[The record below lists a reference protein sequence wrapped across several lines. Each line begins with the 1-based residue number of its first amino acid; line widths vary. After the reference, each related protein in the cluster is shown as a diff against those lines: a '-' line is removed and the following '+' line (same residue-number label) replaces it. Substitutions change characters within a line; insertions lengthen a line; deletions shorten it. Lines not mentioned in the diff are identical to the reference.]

1 MRIQDN
7 NRALKKRV
15 SIRRTTCPTA
25 RPQTRSIGALQH
37 HQVTRATSRLHQL
50 SFPVITVRL
59 RLHPIHL
66 LDAAMNLTRENRDS
80 NKQQYCPHPDCLD
93 ANGRPTR
100 YFSRKA
106 DVARHHISTH
116 EKQFIDCP
124 RPRCNRKGEN
134 GFTRMDHL
142 KEHQYG
148 YHGEP
153 IPKRKN
159 SNDVNS
165 RHAY

>member
-1 MRIQDN
+1 MKIQDN
-7 NRALKKRV
+7 DRVLKKRV
-15 SIRRTTCPTA
+15 NIRRTTGPTA
-25 RPQTRSIGALQH
+25 RPQTRSIGTLQH
-37 HQVTRATSRLHQL
+37 RQVTRATSRLHQL
-50 SFPVITVRL
+50 SFPVITVRP
-59 RLHPIHL
+59 RLQPHPSSRCSHE
-66 LDAAMNLTRENRDS
+66 LTRQNRDS
-80 NKQQYCPHPDCLD
+80 NKQQFCPHPDCLD
-93 ANGRPTR
+93 ATGRPMR

-106 DVARHHISTH
+106 DVTRHHNSTH

-142 KEHQYG
+142 KEHQRG

-159 SNDVNS
+159 SNDVGS